1 MKLAQP
7 KVKFAGYMVGISGIE
22 VDPDKIEAVWKFPT
36 PATRQDLKSFMGLIN
51 QFRQFNQA
59 VTKSSY
65 ILKPLL
71 STKAQYMWLPEHQ
84 KAFDELKE
92 NYPNH
97 LAYLISTQIW
107 KQDLK
112 QMLPER
118 RGSAMRCFRGR
129 EMIGN

>member
-7 KVKFAGYMVGISGIE
+7 KVKFAGYMVGINGIE

-59 VTKSSY
+59 VTKSPY

-71 STKAQYMWLPEHQ
+71 STIAQYM
-84 KAFDELKE
+84 
-92 NYPNH
+92 
-97 LAYLISTQIW
+97 
-107 KQDLK
+107 
-112 QMLPER
+112 
-118 RGSAMRCFRGR
+118 
-129 EMIGN
+129 